1 MVAFEAPP
9 GVLPAVSA
17 KEQNMTR
24 KTLVATAAAI
34 FAAGTLAT
42 AAYGQAASVK
52 CSGVNSCKGTSA
64 CKTASSSCKGQNSCK
79 GLGWTEAAN
88 AAECTSKGGKVLQ

>member
-1 MVAFEAPP
+1 
-9 GVLPAVSA
+9 
-17 KEQNMTR
+17 MTR

-34 FAAGTLAT
+34 FAAGTFAS
-42 AAYGQAASVK
+42 AVHGQATSVK

-88 AAECTSKGGKVLQ
+88 TAECTAKGGKVLQ